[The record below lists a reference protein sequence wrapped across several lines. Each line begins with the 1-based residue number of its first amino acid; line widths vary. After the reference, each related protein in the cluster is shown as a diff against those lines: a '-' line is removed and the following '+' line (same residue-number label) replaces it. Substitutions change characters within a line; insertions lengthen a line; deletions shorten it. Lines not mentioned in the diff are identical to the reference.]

1 MCKISL
7 THYKLVNIDKIRG
20 YRVLRS
26 LEELPDQPND
36 SPEISFK
43 LPRLAIANFCS
54 VRNKQA
60 ELELF
65 LDNQDIHLLIGT
77 ESHLNDTIFDSE
89 VFPRNYSVF
98 RKDRNIHGGGVFILV
113 EKSIPS
119 SILEIDST
127 CEVIWVLLHLQHS
140 HDIILGAFYAPPN
153 SPSSVWDE
161 LSESLTQVRQKFPT
175 TMIVLGGDFNCPG
188 VDWSSGSLMDSYVT
202 LTFRESLITLA
213 HDFMLE

>member
-1 MCKISL
+1 MIL
-7 THYKLVNIDKIRG
+7 LLAPVLLITLIPLKLVLN
-20 YRVLRS
+20 YV
-26 LEELPDQPND
+26 
-36 SPEISFK
+36 
-43 LPRLAIANFCS
+43 PRLAIANFCS

-60 ELELF
+60 GLELF
-65 LDNQDIHLLIGT
+65 LDNQDIHLLIGS
-77 ESHLNDTIFDSE
+77 ELHLNDTIFDSE

-98 RKDRNIHGGGVFILV
+98 RKDRNIHGGGVFFLV

-153 SPSSVWDE
+153 SLSVWDE

-175 TMIVLGGDFNCPG
+175 TMIVWRSDY
-188 VDWSSGSLMDSYVT
+188 SLVCQPT
-202 LTFRESLITLA
+202 R
-213 HDFMLE
+213 